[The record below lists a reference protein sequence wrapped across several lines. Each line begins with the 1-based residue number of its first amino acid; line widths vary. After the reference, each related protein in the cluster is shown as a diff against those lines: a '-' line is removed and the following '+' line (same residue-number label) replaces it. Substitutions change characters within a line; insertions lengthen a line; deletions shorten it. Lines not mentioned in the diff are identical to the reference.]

1 MLINVNALSQNRL
14 KNIQEDNKKH
24 CKLLI
29 DMKRDLEYIFKKIR
43 VIKGKLETKH
53 PEAFEQAK
61 RQIPI
66 QIEEDED
73 QGDQAAGID
82 YEQLENKIV
91 DTGMEALSE
100 TRDSSDS
107 TS

>member
-14 KNIQEDNKKH
+14 KNIQEENKKH

-66 QIEEDED
+66 QIEEDEE
-73 QGDQAAGID
+73 QAAGID
-82 YEQLENKIV
+82 YEQLENKTV
-91 DTGMEALSE
+91 DTGLEALSE
-100 TRDSSDS
+100 NRDSSDS